1 MPWGEGS
8 EGWGV
13 GTRGPCQGDGGEG
26 GRQSRRRD
34 LVVRLLNAGAAPPGS
49 PFAGMT
55 QWCAQE

>member
-26 GRQSRRRD
+26 GANRAD
-34 LVVRLLNAGAAPPGS
+34 GI
-49 PFAGMT
+49 
-55 QWCAQE
+55 WW